1 MRKHDDLRE
10 LAALAAI
17 GQLSFDEQREL
28 SEHLRSCESCRHAG
42 DQYALILD
50 ELPLPEPS
58 ATPSNLQ
65 KLHSASYRQ
74 RFLER
79 ASAEGLHFTREA
91 LGRKTQARSQLFR
104 QWPPFAFGP
113 AAAAIILLVAAISNH
128 QGTTQIDQDSV
139 PRVAT

>member
-1 MRKHDDLRE
+1 MPKHDDLRE

-17 GQLSFDEQREL
+17 GQLSFDEYREL
-28 SEHLRSCESCRHAG
+28 SEHLRACESCRLAG

-79 ASAEGLHFTREA
+79 ASAEGLRFTYEA
-91 LGRKTQARSQLFR
+91 LGRKPQARPQLFR
-104 QWPPFAFGP
+104 QWRPFAFG
-113 AAAAIILLVAAISNH
+113 AATAAIILLVGAIVIPYLAY
-128 QGTTQIDQDSV
+128 QKTTTQIV
-139 PRVAT
+139 RAP